1 MLIEPGLH
9 LVASGAGGFDL
20 TDAYDCN
27 AWAFAGEFG
36 TLLFDAGAGRAPD
49 AILAAGRATGL
60 DWPQPV
66 HLFLT
71 HAHADH
77 AGGAAALRE
86 RLAARVYAGPQ
97 TAPWVSAGDE
107 EAVSLP
113 AARRAGVYP
122 ADYRYLPCP
131 VDQVVGEGDRLAFG
145 DLQVA
150 PIATPGHSADH
161 VAYLVTRGARRWL
174 VAGDCL
180 FHGGKVVWQDT
191 WDCNVQQTAASLR
204 KLTGVHF
211 DALLPGHLAFSLGGA
226 VRHLQAALER
236 LDRLLLP
243 GSLI

>member
-1 MLIEPGLH
+1 
-9 LVASGAGGFDL
+9 
-20 TDAYDCN
+20 
-27 AWAFAGEFG
+27 
-36 TLLFDAGAGRAPD
+36 
-49 AILAAGRATGL
+49 
-60 DWPQPV
+60 
-66 HLFLT
+66 
-71 HAHADH
+71 
-77 AGGAAALRE
+77 
-86 RLAARVYAGPQ
+86 
-97 TAPWVSAGDE
+97 VSAGDE

-131 VDQVVGEGDRLAFG
+131 VDQVVGEDDRLAFG

-161 VAYLVTRGARRWL
+161 TAYLVTRGARRWL